1 MWASNLP
8 VQRFIALGMFA
19 CICWSFVE
27 MTLSMGL
34 GWPQAISTALMAF
47 SVFAAGLSL
56 GGRETGR
63 AYRKYTDYSLV
74 DWALLLV
81 PILLILKLLPYL
93 LQGVS
98 ALNEEIASWMTEPQR
113 FWDVTLVWSLLLV
126 FFVWDFAVRIAE
138 EFGKLSFQPG
148 ELETSPAQ
156 TQDGL
161 PPAEIEGIYAWS
173 LPTASPDAAA
183 ARAFR
188 TWDRSPYRFTNHA
201 RAWRQLMWSFVGG
214 GFFVLLFAGLALV
227 SPEELGD
234 PGRTEVPGVIPP
246 VLLYYVLGL
255 VLASQTSLDRLRAE
269 WLRAGAE
276 VQAGLARR
284 WLSYGLTLMVAAL
297 LVALVLP
304 TSFIDPQGGV
314 LAGGG
319 ALGYVMA
326 PLRLVLGALF
336 GALGWVLAH
345 IAAILFAPIAGLLPR
360 GGGTPGQAVPPP
372 PAQAADAPASA
383 FPSAASQFAF
393 ALLFY
398 LIPAALAA
406 YAIWNS
412 WRKRHALWK
421 GLREFWRDVVAMI
434 WGLILDV
441 ATTLWR
447 FLAVVSP
454 RFLEMAP
461 DQIRARLRQRRRAST
476 LVERPG
482 WLRLRGLSARDLIQ
496 YFYISLAQ
504 RAAAVGWGRSAGQT
518 PYEYS
523 RELATRLPERA
534 AEVTALT
541 EAFVDAKYSRRT
553 IGDDEARRVRRPW
566 ERLRGELQVRRRANR
581 LASWF
586 GLGRSA

>member
-1 MWASNLP
+1 MWSSNLP
-8 VQRFIALGMFA
+8 VQRLIALGMFA

-34 GWPQAISTALMAF
+34 GWPQAVSTALMAF
-47 SVFAAGLSL
+47 FVFAAGLSL

-93 LQGVS
+93 LQGPA
-98 ALNEEIASWMTEPQR
+98 ALNDEIASWMTQPQR
-113 FWDVTLVWSLLLV
+113 FWDVALVWSLLLV
-126 FFVWDFAVRIAE
+126 FLVWDYAVRIAE

-148 ELETSPAQ
+148 ELETAPTQ
-156 TQDGL
+156 TRDGL

-173 LPTASPDAAA
+173 QPAAA
-183 ARAFR
+183 PDVAATRAFR

-201 RAWRQLMWSFVGG
+201 RAWRRLMWSFVGG

-269 WLRAGAE
+269 WLRIGAE
-276 VQAGLARR
+276 VQPGLARR

-297 LVALVLP
+297 VVALVLP

-336 GALGWVLAH
+336 GVLGWVLAH
-345 IAAILFAPIAGLLPR
+345 IAAFLFAPIAGLLPR
-360 GGGTPGQAVPPP
+360 GAGSAGQAAPPP
-372 PAQAADAPASA
+372 PSQNAEAPASA

-398 LIPAALAA
+398 LIPAALVA

-412 WRKRHALWK
+412 WQKRRALWN
-421 GLREFWRDVVAMI
+421 GLREFWRDIVAMV
-434 WGLILDV
+434 WGAILDV
-441 ATTLWR
+441 AATLWR
-447 FLAVVSP
+447 ILGAVSP
-454 RFLEMAP
+454 RLLEMAP
-461 DQIRARLRQRRRAST
+461 AQIRARLRQRRLGAAT
-476 LVERPG
+476 ERPG
-482 WLRLRGLSARDLIQ
+482 WLRLRGLSPRDLIQ
-496 YFYISLAQ
+496 YFYVSLAQ
-504 RAAAVGWGRSAGQT
+504 RAAAVGWGRNTAQT

-534 AEVTALT
+534 AEVNALT
-541 EAFVDAKYSRRT
+541 EAFVDAKYSRRA
-553 IGDDEARRVRRPW
+553 INDDDARRARRPW

-581 LASWF
+581 VASWF
-586 GLGRSA
+586 GLGRAT